1 MRVFAASLAE
11 MWSSARK
18 RNRLSSDEAT
28 AELLLARRQLGRHEP
43 ASQRTLEL
51 VLAAAAGPATERELA
66 GETAAVTAFLAA
78 LPEPEPARRR
88 GARRLPV
95 LVVAFV
101 LVALVALCG
110 TAEAGALPA
119 PLQRLAHQAINAP
132 APSPAMRFPRP
143 SADVTPGPGATGSRS
158 APGSFG
164 PSQESPTG
172 KPSANPKP
180 THTSDSQG
188 NGNGQPTASDS
199 AQPTASDS
207 AQPTATDNGKGNGGT
222 PGQGGNPGDH
232 PTKNNGNG
240 NGNSQN

>member
-1 MRVFAASLAE
+1 MRVLAASLAE

-18 RNRLSSDEAT
+18 RNRLSPDEAT
-28 AELLLARRQLGRHEP
+28 AELLLARRHLGHHAP

-78 LPEPEPARRR
+78 LPEPERARRR
-88 GARRLPV
+88 GPRRVPALA
-95 LVVAFV
+95 VAFV

-132 APSPAMRFPRP
+132 APSPAMRVPRP

-158 APGSFG
+158 APGSSG
-164 PSQESPTG
+164 PSQESRTG
-172 KPSANPKP
+172 KPGASPKP
-180 THTSDSQG
+180 THTSDSQS
-188 NGNGQPTASDS
+188 NGNG
-199 AQPTASDS
+199 QPTASDS

-222 PGQGGNPGDH
+222 PGQGGSPSDH
-232 PTKNNGNG
+232 PTGNNGNG
-240 NGNSQN
+240 NGNGHGKN

>member
-1 MRVFAASLAE
+1 MRVLAASLAE

-18 RNRLSSDEAT
+18 RNRLSPDEAT
-28 AELLLARRQLGRHEP
+28 AELLLARRHLGHHAP

-78 LPEPEPARRR
+78 LPEPERARRR
-88 GARRLPV
+88 GPRRVPALA
-95 LVVAFV
+95 VAFV

-132 APSPAMRFPRP
+132 APSPAMRVPRP
-143 SADVTPGPGATGSRS
+143 SADVTPGPGARGSRS
-158 APGSFG
+158 APGSSG
-164 PSQESPTG
+164 PSQESRTG
-172 KPSANPKP
+172 KPGASPKP
-180 THTSDSQG
+180 THTSDSQS
-188 NGNGQPTASDS
+188 NGNG
-199 AQPTASDS
+199 QPTASDS

-222 PGQGGNPGDH
+222 PGQGGNPSGH
-232 PTKNNGNG
+232 PTGNNGNG